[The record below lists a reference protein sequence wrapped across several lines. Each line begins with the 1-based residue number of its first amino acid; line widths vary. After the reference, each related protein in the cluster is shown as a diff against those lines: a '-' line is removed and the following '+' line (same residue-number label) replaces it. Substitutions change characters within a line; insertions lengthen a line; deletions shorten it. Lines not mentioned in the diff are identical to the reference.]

1 MSRFSSRTAVFAS
14 AAAIVV
20 GLSLPA
26 EAANPAYVGKWAT
39 SAKACKLP
47 SDTLDAPVVM
57 SRLAYN
63 QFETHCDFNT
73 LKKSGVAWKAK
84 VVCLVEGSKE
94 KDSMT
99 ITAGATKMS
108 IKWGVFPTALRYV
121 RCK

>member
-1 MSRFSSRTAVFAS
+1 MSHFSSRTAVFAT
-14 AAAIVV
+14 AAAMAV

-26 EAANPAYVGKWAT
+26 AAANPAYVGKWAT

-63 QFETHCDFNT
+63 QFETHCDFKT
-73 LKKSGVAWKAK
+73 LKKSGAAWKAK
-84 VVCLVEGSKE
+84 VVCLVEGAKE
-94 KDSMT
+94 KDTMT
-99 ITAGATKMS
+99 ITASATKMS
-108 IKWGVFPTALRYV
+108 IRWGLFPTPLRYV